1 VGLVK
6 VLFIFGTRPEAIKLC
21 PVVERLRADAHTFE
35 VSVCVTAQH
44 RQLLD
49 QVLQV
54 FGIRPDYDLNTM
66 YPGQTPLQATA
77 RMLERLEGIVREA
90 RPDLVLV
97 QGDTMTTF
105 CGAMAA
111 FYADVP
117 VVHIEAGLRTGDIRH
132 PFPEEMNRVLVA
144 RLAELH
150 CAATRRAEENLLAEG
165 VPRASIVV
173 TGNSG
178 IDAVLQV
185 QQHLQAGTLRARPWP
200 ELDPNKKLVLVTAHR
215 RESFGSGLEKI
226 CQALLQLAARGDV
239 EIFYPL
245 HPNPNVMQT
254 ALKMLSGHACIHLL
268 EPLDYVSFVDLMQ
281 RSYLILTD
289 SGGIQEEA
297 PALGKPVL
305 VLREKTERSE
315 AVEAGTSRL
324 VGRNVEKIVREAGRL
339 LEDPIEYA
347 TRSRIH
353 NPYGD
358 GRASERIAAALLA
371 YGFQKKTAL
380 RGRRTA
386 TLPVPIAVPKSIEE
400 GIHGIG

>member
-1 VGLVK
+1 MVR

-21 PVVERLRADAHTFE
+21 PVIARLRADAERFH

-49 QVLQV
+49 QVLDV

-77 RMLERLEGIVREA
+77 RMLERLEGIVRVA
-90 RPDLVLV
+90 SPDLVLV
-97 QGDTMTTF
+97 QGDTMSTF

-111 FYADVP
+111 FYAEIP
-117 VVHIEAGLRTGDIRH
+117 VVHIEAGLRTGDMRH

-144 RLAELH
+144 RLAGLH
-150 CAATRRAEENLLAEG
+150 CAATRRAEQNLLAEG
-165 VPRASIVV
+165 ARKETIAV

-185 QQHLQAGTLRARPWP
+185 RQRLRDGELPAHPWP
-200 ELDPNKKLVLVTAHR
+200 GPGDGSKLILVTAHR
-215 RESFGSGLEKI
+215 RESFGAGLERI

-239 EIFYPL
+239 QILYPL
-245 HPNPNVMQT
+245 HPNPSVT
-254 ALKMLSGHACIHLL
+254 EPARRYLSGQTRIHLL

-297 PALGKPVL
+297 PSLGKPVL
-305 VLREKTERSE
+305 VLREKTERPE

-324 VGRNVEKIVREAGRL
+324 VGRSVEKIVREAERL
-339 LEDPIEYA
+339 LDDPVEYA

-358 GRASERIAAALLA
+358 GKASARIADALLA
-371 YGFQKKTAL
+371 YVAQTKTAP
-380 RGRRTA
+380 RGRRAA
-386 TLPVPIAVPKSIEE
+386 TLAVPLAVPVPAVER
-400 GIHGIG
+400 IHGVS